1 MRILVTNDDGIT
13 APGIAALYTAVAS
26 LGEVHVVAP
35 AEVQSAQSHSVT
47 FHRPIATRTH
57 RVMHDDG
64 LGHRFTG
71 YAVDGRPADCV
82 KLAVSHLIPGPIDL
96 VVSGINSGANIGV
109 NVLYSGTVG
118 AAMEAAFMG
127 IPSIAI
133 SLHIGNLAITR
144 WDRASEIAS
153 KVIGQLLRGPIRK
166 HTVLNVNIPILDHG
180 AEPVGIRAVPISPSP
195 IVDVYDCEHRSDGDR
210 HFVAA
215 SHLKF
220 HHTPAESDVD
230 AIFQRYVTITPLHFD
245 MTHRESLGEWET
257 HLSDRHLR
265 PK

>member
-13 APGIAALYTAVAS
+13 APGIAALHTAVEM

-35 AEVQSAQSHSVT
+35 AQAQSAQSHAVT
-47 FHRPIATRTH
+47 FHRPIQTRSH

-64 LGHRFTG
+64 NGHRFTG

-82 KLAVSHLIPGPIDL
+82 KLAVSHLTPRPIDL

-133 SLHIGNLAITR
+133 SLHIGDPARTR
-144 WDRASEIAS
+144 WGRAAEIAS
-153 KVIGQLLRGPIRK
+153 HVIRRLLNGPLRR
-166 HTVLNVNIPILDHG
+166 HTVLNVNIPVLDNG
-180 AEPVGIRAVPISPSP
+180 AEPLGIRAVPISHSP
-195 IVDVYDCEHRSDGDR
+195 IVDTYDCEHTSEGDR
-210 HFVAA
+210 HFTAA
-215 SHLKF
+215 SHLRF
-220 HHTPAESDVD
+220 HHTPPDSDVD
-230 AIFQRYVTITPLHFD
+230 AIFQRYITITPLHFD
-245 MTHRESLGEWET
+245 LTHRESLGEWE
-257 HLSDRHLR
+257 SHLR
-265 PK
+265 KA